1 MICLFFLGAFEVG
14 PPKQES
20 RRKETKQSITHN
32 SEIKSEFKPNQIKPI
47 INPPS
52 SRGLV
57 FAPTTLAF
65 LANCVGAIVTILCD
79 CGTRHLDMFYN
90 AKYLS

>member
-1 MICLFFLGAFEVG
+1 MICLFIFLEPFEVG

-52 SRGLV
+52 SKGLV
-57 FAPTTLAF
+57 FAQTVLV
-65 LANCVGAIVTILCD
+65 LL
-79 CGTRHLDMFYN
+79 
-90 AKYLS
+90 

>member
-1 MICLFFLGAFEVG
+1 MPFFLEPFEVG

-20 RRKETKQSITHN
+20 RRKEIEQSITHN
-32 SEIKSEFKPNQIKPI
+32 SEIKLEFKPNQIKPI

-57 FAPTTLAF
+57 FEPTTLAF
-65 LANCVGAIVTILCD
+65 
-79 CGTRHLDMFYN
+79 
-90 AKYLS
+90 